1 MRRIALLLAGVFL
14 FSPAMAADEVSL
26 LPEKTLETAAQLR
39 DQGLQDN
46 LAYEITEQL
55 STQIGPRL
63 AGGPNDLK
71 AREWMIAKFKELGFD
86 EVWTEPVT
94 FPKWERR
101 SESAQITAPWPQ
113 PLAVTA
119 LGNSS
124 ATPPEGLNSELVI
137 LDDWQ
142 ALQDAPANL
151 LRGKIVYLAIARM
164 QAEPS
169 GRSYGIGSQVRSLGP
184 SLAASKGASGFM
196 MRSVGSDNN
205 RTPHTGMTRFEDG
218 VEPIPAATISNPD
231 ADLIDVMR
239 KSGKPIHVNL
249 KLDVGMSGEYT
260 GANVIAQF
268 NGRETPEEYFLTGG
282 HLDSWDLAT
291 GALDDAVGIG
301 ITTAAAH
308 IIAQLP
314 ERPRRSIRVVAFA
327 NEESGLFGGYA
338 YGKRHRDE
346 INRAVLGTES
356 DAGADRIIHMT
367 ATVDPR
373 ARPVLQQ
380 IADVLA
386 PLGITYDDE
395 APGSGGSDMSAVH
408 AAGMA
413 GLSLYQDTSRYF
425 LWHHTANDTM
435 DKVDLEQVRQNVA
448 AYAAVIYMAAES
460 EVDFG
465 SAPGAFSKND

>member
-1 MRRIALLLAGVFL
+1 MRRIALLLAGACLV
-14 FSPAMAADEVSL
+14 SPAIAADGTSL
-26 LPEKTLETAAQLR
+26 LPDKALETAALLR

-55 STQIGPRL
+55 STQVGPRL

-101 SESAQITAPWPQ
+101 SESAQVTAPWPQ

-119 LGNSS
+119 LGNSA
-124 ATPPEGLNSELVI
+124 ATPANGLHSELVI

-142 ALQDAPANL
+142 ALQDAPAEL
-151 LRGKIVYLAIARM
+151 LQGKIVYMAIARM
-164 QAEPS
+164 DTEPS
-169 GRSYGIGSQVRSLGP
+169 GRSYGIGSRVRSLGP
-184 SLAASKGASGFM
+184 SVAASKGASGFM

-218 VEPIPAATISNPD
+218 VEPIPAAAISNPD
-231 ADLIDVMR
+231 ADLIEVMR
-239 KSGKPIHVNL
+239 KSGEPIHVSL
-249 KLDVGMSGEYT
+249 QLDVGMAGEYT

-268 NGRETPEEYFLTGG
+268 NGREKPEEYFLTGG
-282 HLDSWDLAT
+282 HLDSWDLST

-308 IIAQLP
+308 IVAQLP

-327 NEESGLFGGYA
+327 NEESGLFGGHA

-346 INRAVLGTES
+346 ISRAVLGTES
-356 DAGADRIIHMT
+356 DAGADRIIHMA
-367 ATVDPR
+367 ATVHPR

-386 PLGITYDDE
+386 PLGISYDPA
-395 APGSGGSDMSAVH
+395 APGSGGSDLSAIH
-408 AAGMA
+408 AVGMA

-435 DKVDLEQVRQNVA
+435 DKVDLDQVRQNVA

-465 SAPGAFSKND
+465 SAPGAFSSDD